1 MKTRYPNALWQPLPE
16 NSTQTRI
23 RPVQVILHTIVGSAA
38 GAIRVMQG
46 DQTPGESH
54 LVSPFRGQMNQLM
67 DLDRRADCNWKVNAW
82 VTPIDL
88 QLEDGVVVK
97 AGTVCGAISI
107 ETEDDGT
114 PEDTPWNANQL
125 EHFADF
131 LTFARTE
138 LQIPLHRCPDPFLPG
153 VGYHSMFGFNRLAS
167 WDPHLT
173 AGPYGSFIDARGR
186 KVNVWN
192 PWTNTVGKSCP
203 GPARIAQF
211 DGIVAEATRR
221 LAPPAPVESRLRPGD
236 APTPLTSGG
245 ATHVDHRRFEEE
257 HVRPSPLGVG
267 RRVSLRLLRSEADYQ
282 RLART
287 SERRVV
293 EAPPAVRHA
302 RVPVLD
308 GTGRARRVRLR
319 RLIEDAR
326 ADHLRQPA
334 GMAGRDRSVPH
345 ADGHG
350 RAPRTRSPARPP

>member
-1 MKTRYPNALWQPLPE
+1 MMQTRYPNALWQPLPE

-54 LVSPFRGQMNQLM
+54 LVSPFRGQMTQLM

-88 QLEDGVVVK
+88 ELEDGVVVK

-173 AGPYGSFIDARGR
+173 AGPYGSFIDSRNR

-211 DGIVAEATRR
+211 DGIVAEANRR
-221 LAPPAPVESRLRPGD
+221 LAPPAPVET
-236 APTPLTSGG
+236 TPPSTLPPPSAQEAHRMLIIVGSKKNPSDPRRWVWDG
-245 ATHVDHRRFEEE
+245 ATT
-257 HVRPSPLGVG
+257 
-267 RRVSLRLLRSEADYQ
+267 LRLLRSEADYQ
-282 RLART
+282 RLL
-287 SERRVV
+287 ERQNVGFV
-293 EAPPAVRHA
+293 KLHPLFSTLASPFWMEPAELAEYGFVA
-302 RVPVLD
+302 
-308 GTGRARRVRLR
+308 
-319 RLIEDAR
+319 
-326 ADHLRQPA
+326 
-334 GMAGRDRSVPH
+334 
-345 ADGHG
+345 
-350 RAPRTRSPARPP
+350 